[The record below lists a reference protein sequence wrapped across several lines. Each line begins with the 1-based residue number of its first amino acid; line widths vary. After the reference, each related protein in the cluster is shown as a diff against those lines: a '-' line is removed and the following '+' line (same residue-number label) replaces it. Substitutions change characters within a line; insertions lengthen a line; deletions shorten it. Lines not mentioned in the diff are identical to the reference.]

1 MRSVSESSVGD
12 VASSMDYISSDYIPE
27 ESSLKKTVRFNDV
40 IARQFYRYNSSI
52 EGQKKKNQRKK
63 SKKRSQERHR
73 SESEAED
80 ENINSVQASKPRLK
94 SVLKLRRDS
103 GLADTSDAENEC
115 RNLQSDSELSYDNTC
130 YEKMKDVDIN
140 ANSKENSPLKMTDKN
155 GNGSKKFEPHKWK
168 PKIETTSTKKEMNP
182 VTCDNIKHNT
192 EFYNPENLNK
202 GQYQEVM
209 FKNDL
214 IFDLDM

>member
-1 MRSVSESSVGD
+1 MGD
-12 VASSMDYISSDYIPE
+12 VASSMDYISSDCIPE

-63 SKKRSQERHR
+63 SKKRSQERR
-73 SESEAED
+73 KSESEAE
-80 ENINSVQASKPRLK
+80 EETNISFKTSKPRLK
-94 SVLKLRRDS
+94 SVLKQRRDS
-103 GLADTSDAENEC
+103 GLADTSDAEAEC
-115 RNLQSDSELSYDNTC
+115 KNLRSDSEISCDNGC
-130 YEKMKDVDIN
+130 SNKKNREDAIN
-140 ANSKENSPLKMTDKN
+140 KNSKECSQNNMDKN
-155 GNGSKKFEPHKWK
+155 GNSSNKFEQHLSKSKKQTTTEIKK
-168 PKIETTSTKKEMNP
+168 PLNP

-192 EFYNPENLNK
+192 DLYNPDKLNK
-202 GQYQEVM
+202 GQYQEVD